1 MHLEVERLYHQA
13 EFPGVIMSFKNTH
26 AVISGGASGLGLGV
40 VKSIIKQGGKVAVL
54 DINQAAGTALQSEFG
69 EQVAFYAV
77 DITNEQ
83 QVDAAVDAA
92 ATKFGTINLAVSCA
106 GILGNGRL
114 LSKSGPMTSEFFKKV
129 VDVNLIGSFY
139 LTRAAARIISEQ
151 PADETKQR
159 GVIIQTASIAAYE
172 GQFGQV
178 AYAATKS
185 AIVGMILP
193 LAREFARSGIRFM
206 GIAPGMFETP
216 MLDNVSDEIRQQLCS
231 SVPFPSRFG
240 TAAEFALLVE
250 QIVDNPMLNGSVIRL
265 DGAARLQ

>member
-1 MHLEVERLYHQA
+1 
-13 EFPGVIMSFKNTH
+13 MSFKNTR
-26 AVISGGASGLGLGV
+26 AIVSGGASGLGLGV
-40 VKSIIKQGGKVAVL
+40 VKAIVAAGGKVAIL
-54 DINQAAGTALQSEFG
+54 DINENAGKLLQQEFAQ
-69 EQVAFYAV
+69 QVLFYAV
-77 DITNEQ
+77 DITDEK

-92 ATKFGTINLAVSCA
+92 AADFGGINLAVSCA

-114 LSKSGPMTSEFFKKV
+114 LSKSGPMPSEFFKKV
-129 VDVNLIGSFY
+129 VDVNLMGSFY
-139 LTRAAARIISEQ
+139 LTRAAARIMSEQ
-151 PADETKQR
+151 PTDANQQR
-159 GVIIQTASIAAYE
+159 GVIVQTASIAAYE

-185 AIVGMILP
+185 AVVGMILP
-193 LAREFARSGIRFM
+193 LAREFARSGIRIM

-216 MLDNVSDEIRQQLCS
+216 MLDNVSDEIRQQLCA

-240 TAAEFALLVE
+240 SASEFAMLVE